1 MKNTKVQQSMQ
12 NLGKALTRLQEAL
25 AESDI
30 NTLIIDGTIQRF
42 EFTFE
47 LFWKTLKRF
56 LALEGMETN
65 TPKEA
70 LKKAYA
76 ARWLDSETIWLQMLE
91 DRNSTSHVYDEKKA
105 QEIYQHV
112 RQYFPELQRVYEMLQ
127 QKLKQRY

>member
-1 MKNTKVQQSMQ
+1 MKKTKAKQSLE

-25 AESDI
+25 AESDM
-30 NTLIIDGTIQRF
+30 NALIIDATIQRF
-42 EFTFE
+42 EFTLE

-70 LKKAYA
+70 LKKAYT
-76 ARWLDSETIWLQMLE
+76 ARWLENEAIWLQMLE
-91 DRNSTSHVYDEKKA
+91 DRNSTSHVYEEKKA

-112 RQYFPELQRVYEMLQ
+112 RQYFPELQRVYQMLQ
-127 QKLKQRY
+127 QKLK